1 MNKTR
6 KRPAWVRAARKA
18 IAAHLPA
25 IRKAMAEAFEPHELA
40 IVPRGMDWE
49 DCADENAA
57 EVKRM
62 FGLVNDLNN
71 MVRAVACAVS
81 PYVRATSGKDWPGDD
96 IWEHSN
102 WTDWIDDV
110 VTDRWREAINE
121 LPERE
126 SDV

>member
-1 MNKTR
+1 MTKAR

-18 IAAHLPA
+18 IAAHLPV
-25 IRKAMAEAFEPHELA
+25 IRKEMAKAAEPHELA

-49 DCADENAA
+49 DCADENVA

-81 PYVRATSGKDWPGDD
+81 PYVCATSGRDWPGED

-102 WTDWIDDV
+102 WTDWIDDAI
-110 VTDRWREAINE
+110 TDRWQEAINE

-126 SDV
+126 DDV